1 MISSK
6 TTCLTL
12 FLAACLSTFAWSQKT
27 TNPFDGFKNAAWL
40 KDAEVAVAKTSEIYT
55 FDIENTE
62 GVLRVAA
69 TKTVD
74 EWVYAA
80 KPNVTFFNRIHIND
94 EVSVAETKLKIRGS
108 NRLLK
113 SDITT
118 HDVADEDI
126 FYSDARAVDYSLA
139 FSSLNEI
146 NHLYTTKVRD
156 VRYLSLIFFPSVYP
170 IAEKEIIFDIPDWL
184 TVDFKE
190 YNFDSFNITKTIT
203 PNPKGGQR
211 VVFLARQI
219 AAYKQEKKAPN
230 AKRIFPHIML
240 LFKSFKDKEKK
251 QQIFENVGDLYAW
264 YLGICKNIG
273 NTPTSLKDQ
282 VTQLTADKKTDTEK
296 IEAVFYWVQ
305 DNVRYI
311 AFENGI
317 MGFRPDAC
325 QNVYK
330 NLYGDCKGMA
340 NLLKQMLIVAGF
352 DARLTWIGTNDIPY
366 DYATPCLAV
375 DNHMICTVVL
385 NNKKYFL
392 DGTEDYIALD
402 DYATRIQGR
411 QVLIEDGK
419 NYLLDKVPNFSA
431 DRNQIVQKIDWT
443 LATTHLNGTVKAD
456 YIGETKT
463 RILYAYNH
471 VPNDKRNDALK
482 EFVGSGNKN
491 LTIKDVQ
498 ISSTDD
504 RKNAFKVTAN
514 VDLNHV
520 VSVSGK
526 EMYLSLDL
534 DKEFDDY
541 SMDSTRR
548 YDWEFMYTFDNKT
561 LTTFILPEG
570 YKVDYLP
577 EPILVAAPFFKAEL
591 KYEQKDNTI
600 IYTKRFAMFDL
611 ILKKKHFV
619 EWNKHMKAIHAFYK
633 DQIVLVKK

>member
-1 MISSK
+1 MIFSK
-6 TTCLTL
+6 MVCLTL
-12 FLAACLSTFAWSQKT
+12 FFATCLPTFAWTQKNAT
-27 TNPFDGFKNAAWL
+27 PFDIFKNAPWL
-40 KDAEVAVAKTSEIYT
+40 KDADIAVAKTSEIYT
-55 FDIENTE
+55 FNIENTE
-62 GVLRVAA
+62 GVSRVAA
-69 TKTVD
+69 TKSVD

-80 KPNVTFFNRIHIND
+80 KPNLTFFNRIHIND
-94 EVSVAETKLKIRGS
+94 EVSVEEAKLKIKGS
-108 NRLLK
+108 NRLSK
-113 SDITT
+113 SDLITR
-118 HDVADEDI
+118 DVQDDDI
-126 FYSDARAVDYSLA
+126 FYSDAKAVDYSLE
-139 FSSLNEI
+139 FSNLNEI

-156 VRYLSLIFFPSVYP
+156 VRYLSLVFFPSVYP
-170 IAEKEIIFDIPDWL
+170 IAEKEIIFDVPDWL

-190 YNFDSFNITKTIT
+190 YNFEGFNISKTIT

-211 VVFLARQI
+211 VVFVARQI
-219 AAYKQEKKAPN
+219 AGYKNEKKAPN

-240 LFKSFKDKEKK
+240 LFKSFKDKDKK
-251 QQIFENVGDLYAW
+251 QQIFENVGDLYGW
-264 YLGICKNIG
+264 YAGICKNIG
-273 NTPTSLKDQ
+273 NTPANLTEQ
-282 VTQLTADKKTDTEK
+282 VNKLTVGKKTDLEK
-296 IEAVFYWVQ
+296 IEAIFYWVQ

-366 DYATPCLAV
+366 DYSTPCLVV
-375 DNHMICTVVL
+375 DNHMICTVIL

-419 NYLLDKVPNFSA
+419 GYLLDRVPNFTA
-431 DRNQIVQKIDWT
+431 DRNQIIQKIDWT
-443 LATTHLNGTVKAD
+443 LADTHLSGTVKVD

-471 VPNDKRNDALK
+471 VPNNKRNEALK
-482 EFVGSGNKN
+482 DFVGSNNRN
-491 LTIKDVQ
+491 LTIKNVET
-498 ISSTDD
+498 SSTDD

-514 VDLNHV
+514 LDLNHV

-526 EMYLSLDL
+526 EMYLTLDL

-548 YDWEFMYTFDNKT
+548 YDWEFTYTFDDKM
-561 LTTFILPEG
+561 LTTFTIPEG

-577 EPILVAAPFFKAEL
+577 DPVLVSSPFFKAEL
-591 KYEQKDNTI
+591 KYEQKDNKI
-600 IYTKRFAMFDL
+600 IYTKRFAIPDL
-611 ILKKKHFV
+611 IVKKKDFV
-619 EWNKHMKAIHAFYK
+619 EWNKHIKTIHAFYK